1 MSPLLS
7 HKNQTEGSYFQIL
20 CAVQEGSHPLFFE
33 WSKNGH
39 SIKANPDFNYKID
52 NFEKYSTLIIA
63 KIDRKDAGNY
73 SCVVHNSIGSDSQS
87 VLLSIKGRKLLFLWY
102 LKFKFYSFKISSS
115 ELGIRTKRCYS
126 ECWQRL
132 KTRM

>member
-1 MSPLLS
+1 LLS

-33 WSKNGH
+33 WFKNGH
-39 SIKANPDFNYKID
+39 SIKANPDVNYKID

-87 VLLSIKGRKLLFLWY
+87 VLLSIKCRKLLFSMI
-102 LKFKFYSFKISSS
+102 FEIQIYSFKISSS
-115 ELGIRTKRCYS
+115 ELGIRTKRYYS
-126 ECWQRL
+126 ECQQRVE
-132 KTRM
+132 T